1 MYNLSEKAIAEKYED
16 LLFTKVMALY
26 AAEESEKILSE
37 IENEEPADP
46 KNIEKI
52 YSKTERREN
61 FSTLWKVSKKLITFA
76 AMVVFVAVVSL
87 SSVVVAS
94 AEAREAVAEAIYHLV
109 LRKTDRYTEVSIGNS
124 TGFIDPELYDW
135 EGAYAPTYIPEG
147 FVFSEKQ
154 ELTTRAI
161 ITYSNGEKYFSIT
174 QSNQTSNLHMDTE
187 NAQKIEAIKINDS
200 TGLLVEKNGFS
211 SLAWND
217 GSNFF
222 WLRGETDS
230 AELIKVAEGLKP
242 LGKTETEEPAEE
254 YEFIDAEVFNWE
266 GAYAPT
272 YIPEGFVFS
281 EKQELPSKTMIVY
294 SREKEHFIISQATS
308 GITRVDTEN
317 AQVVKNIL
325 IGDSEALYVEKNN
338 FTYIVW
344 MSGDVCLSVTGKI
357 SSDEAVKIAEGIK
370 PIGKTEEPA
379 EEYEFVDPEIYTWDN
394 AYGMTYVPENFIFI
408 NSDDLGSSQFL
419 NYRNGEKVL
428 SFIQSTDTSSFVDSE
443 NADSIK
449 NIIIG
454 TSEALL
460 ITKSDWSCISWT
472 LGNKLLQ
479 LSGNVSTEEI
489 IKIAEGIKPLGK
501 TETEEPAEEYE
512 FIDEDVFYWNGA
524 YAPTYIP
531 EGFEITSKDY
541 LNDTCA
547 ITYSKG
553 GESFVIY
560 QITGSAT
567 ISVDTENAD
576 ISKEI
581 KINNSSGLYVV
592 KDNNCSISWNEGKT
606 LLWLTGEVDEKELLK
621 VAEGMKFTGENKVP
635 KEYPFFDPENYD
647 WEGAFAPTF
656 VPEGFVFSDM
666 QKGENVK
673 LATYTFEDSYFY
685 FTQTKNLSYAR
696 IDTENAEVN
705 TKGFI
710 GNSEALFI
718 HEKGF
723 SSVVWSVGDTY
734 FSVEGIISLY
744 DAVKIAQHIRP
755 IN

>member
-76 AMVVFVAVVSL
+76 AMVVLVAVVSL

-124 TGFIDPELYDW
+124 TGFIDPEIYDW
-135 EGAYAPTYIPEG
+135 EGAYAPTYVPKG
-147 FVFSEKQ
+147 FVCTDKQ
-154 ELTTRAI
+154 IGTI
-161 ITYSNGEKYFSIT
+161 NKMVTYSCDERFFIFS
-174 QSNQTSNLHMDTE
+174 QSSDNTFARIDTE
-187 NAQKIEAIKINDS
+187 NADTVEKFIINNSEAII
-200 TGLLVEKNGFS
+200 VEKNGFCVIAWRS
-211 SLAWND
+211 GDTFLSLQGIIEA
-217 GSNFF
+217 
-222 WLRGETDS
+222 E
-230 AELIKVAEGLKP
+230 ELI
-242 LGKTETEEPAEE
+242 
-254 YEFIDAEVFNWE
+254 
-266 GAYAPT
+266 
-272 YIPEGFVFS
+272 
-281 EKQELPSKTMIVY
+281 
-294 SREKEHFIISQATS
+294 
-308 GITRVDTEN
+308 
-317 AQVVKNIL
+317 
-325 IGDSEALYVEKNN
+325 
-338 FTYIVW
+338 
-344 MSGDVCLSVTGKI
+344 
-357 SSDEAVKIAEGIK
+357 KIAEGIK
-370 PIGKTEEPA
+370 PLGKTKT
-379 EEYEFVDPEIYTWDN
+379 EEYEFVDLEIYTWDN

-443 NADSIK
+443 NAASIK

-501 TETEEPAEEYE
+501 TETEEPAEESE

-656 VPEGFVFSDM
+656 VPEGFVFYDM

-696 IDTENAEVN
+696 IDTEDAEID

-710 GNSEALFI
+710 GNSEALFV

-734 FSVEGIISLY
+734 FSVEGMISL
-744 DAVKIAQHIRP
+744 
-755 IN
+755 